1 MQSNISNIQVNSR
14 GIGIDKFCVAN
25 GNLVA
30 RKFEIKLFTI
40 KFNFTLLRESWNWK
54 NVHVSTTYIVQF
66 VVETTRVAD
75 RIAVLVSSP

>member
-40 KFNFTLLRESWNWK
+40 KFNFTLLRES
-54 NVHVSTTYIVQF
+54 
-66 VVETTRVAD
+66 
-75 RIAVLVSSP
+75 